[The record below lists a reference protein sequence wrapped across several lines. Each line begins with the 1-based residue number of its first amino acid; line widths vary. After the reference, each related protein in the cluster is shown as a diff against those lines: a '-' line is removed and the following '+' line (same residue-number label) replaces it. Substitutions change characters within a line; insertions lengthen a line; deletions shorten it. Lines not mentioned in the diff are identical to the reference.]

1 MYISQISS
9 EQGHELLLATTKT
22 SWNNKCTTFKHQS
35 AYISCPDLKFME
47 VQNEAILSKNTW

>member
-47 VQNEAILSKNTW
+47 VQNEAILSKNT